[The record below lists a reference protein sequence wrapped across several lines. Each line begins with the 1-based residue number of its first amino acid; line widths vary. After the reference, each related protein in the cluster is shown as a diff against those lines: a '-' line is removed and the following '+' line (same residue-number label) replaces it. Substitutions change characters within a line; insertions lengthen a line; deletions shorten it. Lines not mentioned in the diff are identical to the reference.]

1 MSITTRM
8 PNIPEEQITPVV
20 AQLLAIIELQIEE
33 IQLLKDEIARL
44 KGQKPRPKIKPSILQ
59 NQKRSAKKKR
69 RGKRAKKSKT
79 KKLEIHQVISI
90 APDHIPT
97 GSTFKGYQDYT
108 VQDIIIANWN
118 ICYRRQRWQ
127 TPQGDYLVGRLP
139 DQISGSHYGASLTA
153 FILYQY
159 YGCHVTQ
166 PLIVEQLNELGVQ
179 ISTGQVNNI
188 IIKNKERFHK
198 EKDQILDTGLKI
210 SAHIN
215 VDDTGARHN
224 GTNGYCTHIGNELFA
239 WFKSTESKSRINFL
253 SLLRGRHCDYVIN
266 AAAIEYMKQ
275 QALPNYQLAKFENMV
290 FTNARKWKSFLFQ
303 HGIRRKHHKRIATEG
318 ALVGS
323 IIDHGWNRDLVI
335 ISDDAGQFNVLLH
348 ALCWVHAER
357 AIETISGFNDAQRQ
371 LIETVKN
378 DIWLFYKQLK
388 EYRNHPDQKTKV
400 DLEKQFDDLFGRKV
414 GYAPL
419 DKALKHILR
428 KKSELLLVLKRP
440 DIPLHNNL
448 SERDIR
454 EYVKRRKVSG
464 STRTES
470 GRRCRDSFTSLKKT
484 CRKLGISFW
493 QYLLDRV
500 EYKMNLPPLSVLMI
514 EVNLNVA

>member
-1 MSITTRM
+1 M

-388 EYRNHPDQKTKV
+388 EYRGHPDQKTKV

-419 DKALKHILR
+419 DKALKHIFR

-514 EVNLNVA
+514 EVNSRSASARTY

>member
-1 MSITTRM
+1 M
-8 PNIPEEQITPVV
+8 PNIPEDQITAVV

-44 KGQKPRPKIKPSILQ
+44 KGQKPKPKIKPSILQ
-59 NQKRSAKKKR
+59 NQKRSAKKQQR
-69 RGKRAKKSKT
+69 RKRANKSKT

-90 APDHIPT
+90 APNHIPA

-108 VQDIIIANWN
+108 VQDLIIANWN

-127 TPQGDYLVGRLP
+127 TPKGDYIVGQLP
-139 DQISGSHYGASLTA
+139 DEVSGSHYGASLTA

-179 ISTGQVNNI
+179 ISSGQVNNI

-198 EKDQILDTGLKI
+198 EKDQILGTGLKI
-210 SAHIN
+210 SAYIN

-239 WFKSTESKSRINFL
+239 WFKSTQSKSRINFL
-253 SLLRGRHCDYVIN
+253 SLLRGQHCDYVIN
-266 AAAIEYMKQ
+266 EAAIEYMKQ
-275 QALPNYQLAKFENMV
+275 QALPKYQLSKFKNMN
-290 FTNARKWKSFLFQ
+290 FTNARQWKSFLFQ
-303 HGIRRKHHKRIATEG
+303 HGIRGKHHKRIATEG
-318 ALVGS
+318 ALLGS
-323 IIDHGWNRDLVI
+323 IIDHGWNRDLAI

-357 AIETISGFNDAQRQ
+357 AIEGISGFNDAQRQ
-371 LIETVKN
+371 LIESIKN
-378 DIWLFYKQLK
+378 DIWRLYNGLK
-388 EYRNHPDQKTKV
+388 DYRRHPDEKIKSE
-400 DLEKQFDDLFGRKV
+400 LEKQFDDLFGRKV

-419 DKALKHILR
+419 DKVLKNIFR
-428 KKSELLLVLKRP
+428 KRSELLLVLNRP

-464 STRTES
+464 STRSES
-470 GRRCRDSFTSLKKT
+470 GRLCRDSFTSLKKT

-493 QYLLDRV
+493 KYLLDRV
-500 EYKMNLPPLSVLMI
+500 EYKMNLPALADIMI
-514 EVNLNVA
+514 EVSSRPAFTRTY

>member
-1 MSITTRM
+1 M
-8 PNIPEEQITPVV
+8 PNISEDQITPVV

-44 KGQKPRPKIKPSILQ
+44 KGQKPKPKIKPSILQ
-59 NQKRSAKKKR
+59 NQKRSAKKQQR
-69 RGKRAKKSKT
+69 RKRANKSKT

-90 APDHIPT
+90 APNHIPA

-108 VQDIIIANWN
+108 VQDLIIANWN

-127 TPQGDYLVGRLP
+127 TPKGDYIVGQLP
-139 DQISGSHYGASLTA
+139 DEVSGSHYGASLTA

-179 ISTGQVNNI
+179 ISSGQVNNI

-198 EKDQILDTGLKI
+198 EKDQILGTGLKI
-210 SAHIN
+210 SAYIN

-239 WFKSTESKSRINFL
+239 WFKSTQSKSRINFL
-253 SLLRGRHCDYVIN
+253 SLLRGQHCDYVIN
-266 AAAIEYMKQ
+266 EAAIEYMKQ
-275 QALPNYQLAKFENMV
+275 QALPKYQLSKFKNMN
-290 FTNARKWKSFLFQ
+290 FTNARQWKSFLFQ
-303 HGIRRKHHKRIATEG
+303 HGIRGKHHKRIATEG

-323 IIDHGWNRDLVI
+323 IIDHGWNRDLAI

-357 AIETISGFNDAQRQ
+357 AIEGISGFNDAQRQ
-371 LIETVKN
+371 LIESIKN
-378 DIWLFYKQLK
+378 DIWRLYNGLK
-388 EYRNHPDQKTKV
+388 DYRRHPDEKIKSE
-400 DLEKQFDDLFGRKV
+400 LEKQFDDLFGRKV

-419 DKALKHILR
+419 DKVLKNIFR
-428 KKSELLLVLKRP
+428 KRSELLLVLNRP

-464 STRTES
+464 STRSES
-470 GRRCRDSFTSLKKT
+470 GRLCRDSFTSLKKT

-500 EYKMNLPPLSVLMI
+500 EYKMNLPALADIMI
-514 EVNLNVA
+514 EVSSRPAFTRTY

>member
-1 MSITTRM
+1 M

-33 IQLLKDEIARL
+33 ILLLKDEIARL
-44 KGQKPRPKIKPSILQ
+44 KGQKPRLKIKPSILQ

-388 EYRNHPDQKTKV
+388 EYRGHPDQKTKV

-419 DKALKHILR
+419 DKALKHIFR

-470 GRRCRDSFTSLKKT
+470 GRRCRDAFTSLKKT

-514 EVNLNVA
+514 EVNSRSASARTY

>member
-1 MSITTRM
+1 MA
-8 PNIPEEQITPVV
+8 NISEDQITPVV

-44 KGQKPRPKIKPSILQ
+44 KGQKPKPKIKPSILQ
-59 NQKRSAKKKR
+59 NQKRSAKKQQR
-69 RGKRAKKSKT
+69 RKRANKSKS

-90 APDHIPT
+90 APNHIPA

-108 VQDIIIANWN
+108 VQDLMIANWN

-127 TPQGDYLVGRLP
+127 TPKGDYIVGQLP
-139 DQISGSHYGASLTA
+139 DEVSGSHYGASLTA

-179 ISTGQVNNI
+179 ISSGQVNNI

-198 EKDQILDTGLKI
+198 EKDQILGTGLKI
-210 SAHIN
+210 SAYIN

-239 WFKSTESKSRINFL
+239 WFKSTQSKSRINFL
-253 SLLRGRHCDYVIN
+253 SLLRGQHCDYVIN
-266 AAAIEYMKQ
+266 EAAIEYMKQ
-275 QALPNYQLAKFENMV
+275 QALPKYQLSKFKNMN
-290 FTNARKWKSFLFQ
+290 FTNARQWKSFLFQ
-303 HGIRRKHHKRIATEG
+303 HGIRGKHHKRIATEG

-323 IIDHGWNRDLVI
+323 IIDHGWNRDLAI

-357 AIETISGFNDAQRQ
+357 AIEGISGFNDAQRQ
-371 LIETVKN
+371 LIESIKN
-378 DIWLFYKQLK
+378 DIWRLYNGLK
-388 EYRNHPDQKTKV
+388 DYRRHPDEKIKSE
-400 DLEKQFDDLFGRKV
+400 LEKQFDDLFGRKV

-419 DKALKHILR
+419 DKVLKNIFR
-428 KKSELLLVLKRP
+428 KRSELLLVLNRP

-464 STRTES
+464 STRSES
-470 GRRCRDSFTSLKKT
+470 GRLCRDSFTSLKKT

-500 EYKMNLPPLSVLMI
+500 EYKMNLPALADIMI
-514 EVNLNVA
+514 EVSSRPAFTRTY

>member
-1 MSITTRM
+1 M
-8 PNIPEEQITPVV
+8 PNIPEDQITPVV
-20 AQLLAIIELQIEE
+20 TQLLAIIELQIEE

-44 KGQKPRPKIKPSILQ
+44 KGQKPKPKIKPSILQ
-59 NQKRSAKKKR
+59 NQKHSAKKQKR
-69 RGKRAKKSKT
+69 RKRVKKSKT

-90 APDHIPT
+90 APDHIPA

-108 VQDIIIANWN
+108 VQDLIIANWN

-127 TPQGDYLVGRLP
+127 TPKGDYIVGQLP
-139 DQISGSHYGASLTA
+139 DEISGSHYGASLTA

-179 ISTGQVNNI
+179 ISTGQVNNV

-198 EKDQILDTGLKI
+198 EKDQILGTGLKI
-210 SAHIN
+210 SAYIN

-239 WFKSTESKSRINFL
+239 WFKSTRSKSRINFL
-253 SLLRGRHCDYVIN
+253 SLLRGQHCDYVIN
-266 AAAIEYMKQ
+266 EAAIEYMKQ
-275 QALPNYQLAKFENMV
+275 QALPKYQLTKFENMV
-290 FTNARKWKSFLFQ
+290 FTNVRKWKSFLFQ
-303 HGIRRKHHKRIATEG
+303 HGVRCKHHKRIATEG

-323 IIDHGWNRDLVI
+323 ILQHGWNRDLAI

-357 AIETISGFNDAQRQ
+357 AIEAISGFNDAQRQ
-371 LIETVKN
+371 LIEAVKN
-378 DIWLFYKQLK
+378 NIWLFYNRLK
-388 EYRNHPDQKTKV
+388 DYRRDPNQKIKV
-400 DLEKQFDDLFGRKV
+400 ELEKQFDDLFSRKV
-414 GYAPL
+414 GYGPL
-419 DKALKHILR
+419 DKVLKHIFR
-428 KKSELLLVLKRP
+428 KKSELLLVLNRP

-470 GRRCRDSFTSLKKT
+470 GRLCRDSFTSLKKT

-500 EYKMNLPPLSVLMI
+500 EYKMNLPPLSDIMI
-514 EVNLNVA
+514 EVDSRSASARTY

>member
-1 MSITTRM
+1 M

-59 NQKRSAKKKR
+59 NQKRSAKKKK

-90 APDHIPT
+90 APDHIPAA
-97 GSTFKGYQDYT
+97 STFKGYQDYM
-108 VQDIIIANWN
+108 VQDLIIANWN

-127 TPQGDYLVGRLP
+127 TPQGNYIVGQLP
-139 DQISGSHYGASLTA
+139 DEISGSHYGASLTA

-253 SLLRGRHCDYVIN
+253 SLLRGSHCDYVIN
-266 AAAIEYMKQ
+266 EAAIEYMKQ
-275 QALPNYQLAKFENMV
+275 QALPKYQLAKFENMI

-323 IIDHGWNRDLVI
+323 IIDHGWNRDLAI

-357 AIETISGFNDAQRQ
+357 AIEAISGFNDAQRQ
-371 LIETVKN
+371 LIETAKN

-388 EYRNHPDQKTKV
+388 DYRRHPDQKNKV
-400 DLEKQFDDLFGRKV
+400 ELEKQFDDLFGRKV

-419 DKALKHILR
+419 DKALRHIFR

-440 DIPLHNNL
+440 DIPVHNNL

-470 GRRCRDSFTSLKKT
+470 GRLCRDSFTSLKKT

-500 EYKMNLPPLSVLMI
+500 EYKMNLPPLSVIMI
-514 EVNLNVA
+514 EVNSRSASARTY

>member
-1 MSITTRM
+1 M
-8 PNIPEEQITPVV
+8 PNIPEDQITAVV

-44 KGQKPRPKIKPSILQ
+44 KGQKPKPKIKPSILQ
-59 NQKRSAKKKR
+59 NQKRSAKKQQR
-69 RGKRAKKSKT
+69 RKRANKSKT

-90 APDHIPT
+90 APNHIPA

-108 VQDIIIANWN
+108 VQDLIIANWN

-127 TPQGDYLVGRLP
+127 TPKGDYIVGQLP
-139 DQISGSHYGASLTA
+139 DEVSGSHYGASLTA

-179 ISTGQVNNI
+179 ISSGQVNNI

-198 EKDQILDTGLKI
+198 EKDQILGTGLKI
-210 SAHIN
+210 SAYIN

-239 WFKSTESKSRINFL
+239 WFKSTQSKSRINFL
-253 SLLRGRHCDYVIN
+253 SLLRGQHCDYVIN
-266 AAAIEYMKQ
+266 EAAIEYMKQ
-275 QALPNYQLAKFENMV
+275 QALPKYQLSKFKNMN
-290 FTNARKWKSFLFQ
+290 FTNARQWKSFLFQ
-303 HGIRRKHHKRIATEG
+303 HGIRGKHHKRIATEG
-318 ALVGS
+318 ALLGS
-323 IIDHGWNRDLVI
+323 IIDHGWNRDLAI

-357 AIETISGFNDAQRQ
+357 AIEGISGFNDAQRQ
-371 LIETVKN
+371 LIESIKN
-378 DIWLFYKQLK
+378 DIWRLYNGLK
-388 EYRNHPDQKTKV
+388 DYRRHPDEKIKSE
-400 DLEKQFDDLFGRKV
+400 LEKQFDDLFGRKV

-419 DKALKHILR
+419 DKVLKNIFR
-428 KKSELLLVLKRP
+428 KRSELLLVLNRP

-464 STRTES
+464 STRSES
-470 GRRCRDSFTSLKKT
+470 GRLCRDSFTSLKKT

-500 EYKMNLPPLSVLMI
+500 EYKMNLPALADIMI
-514 EVNLNVA
+514 EVSSRPAFTRTY